1 MAMKGEHEPG
11 RGGEGPGEGRG
22 EGGYRRD
29 PAGAGSRIR
38 ADIVE
43 VHVVRRAAEDG
54 GWEVLQV
61 QRAGRPL
68 EGTWQPV
75 MGHMEPGE
83 TAVKAAVRELRE
95 EVGLDVAGAPGP
107 TVGVWAL
114 EQVHPFY
121 VAAIDCVVLSPR
133 LMVLVVREWAPR
145 LNAEHRAYRWV
156 CAEEAA
162 RSGGQGCVW
171 PGQRA
176 AVREIVDL
184 LREGNPARELLRVG
198 RELMG

>member
-1 MAMKGEHEPG
+1 MTDQHSPG
-11 RGGEGPGEGRG
+11 SRAAS
-22 EGGYRRD
+22 GYRPD

-43 VHVVRRAAEDG
+43 VHVVRRAGEG
-54 GWEVLQV
+54 GRWEVLQL
-61 QRAGRPL
+61 QRARRPL

-83 TAVKAAVRELRE
+83 TAVWAAVRELRE
-95 EVGLDVAGAPGP
+95 EVGLDVREAGGP
-107 TVGVWAL
+107 SVGVWAL

-121 VAAIDCVVLSPR
+121 VAAIDSVVLSPR
-133 LMVLVVREWAPR
+133 LVVQVAGTWAPR
-145 LNAEHRAYRWV
+145 LNAEHRAFRWV
-156 CAEEAA
+156 CAEEAL
-162 RSGGQGCVW
+162 RTGGQGCVW

-176 AVREIVDL
+176 AVREIMDL
-184 LREGNPARELLRVG
+184 LREENPSRDLQRVG